1 MKYGEKRILTVD
13 GHTSHQ
19 ITKILFKFHFNNI
32 YIILITCSYHILQTL
47 NAIVFGLVKKASRK
61 ELNKLAVINDS
72 TQLGKTL
79 FIKCYYKADI
89 ASFTLNFFITG
100 LKAPRLWTIS
110 NATLFENAMMTK
122 LEVLSIT
129 PPG

>member
-1 MKYGEKRILTVD
+1 MERRESLLLTV
-13 GHTSHQ
+13 TQAIRLPKSCLNS
-19 ITKILFKFHFNNI
+19 TYNI

-47 NAIVFGLVKKASRK
+47 NAIVFGLVEKASRK
-61 ELNKLAVINDS
+61 ELNKLAVTNDS

-89 ASFTLNFFITG
+89 ASFTLNFFIKG

-110 NATLFENAMMTK
+110 NATLFENAMITK